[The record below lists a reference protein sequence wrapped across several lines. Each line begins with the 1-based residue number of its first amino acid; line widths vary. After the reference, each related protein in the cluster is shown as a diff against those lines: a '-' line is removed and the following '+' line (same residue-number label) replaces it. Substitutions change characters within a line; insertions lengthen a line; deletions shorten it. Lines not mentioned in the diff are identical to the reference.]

1 MLIPAMV
8 RFAVPG
14 FCTAIVRLALDVPTV
29 WVGKVRAEDEKD
41 MSGTRGLIVIR
52 TVFEIPPPGDGL
64 VTVIDAVPAGRNL
77 TGRHRSS
84 QHRASNESCLQ
95 SAAVPFDDRTF
106 SKAAAI
112 Q

>member
-41 MSGTRGLIVIR
+41 MSGTRGLIVKR
-52 TVFEIPPPGDGL
+52 TVFE
-64 VTVIDAVPAGRNL
+64 
-77 TGRHRSS
+77 
-84 QHRASNESCLQ
+84 
-95 SAAVPFDDRTF
+95 VPFIGMPSDARAIADSF
-106 SKAAAI
+106 DSFVAALNI
-112 Q
+112 QTEQGQ